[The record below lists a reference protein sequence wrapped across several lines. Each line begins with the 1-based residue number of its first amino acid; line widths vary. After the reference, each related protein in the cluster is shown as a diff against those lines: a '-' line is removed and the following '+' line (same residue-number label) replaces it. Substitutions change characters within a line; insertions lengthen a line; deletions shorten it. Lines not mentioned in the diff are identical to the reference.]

1 MGSLLKAVEMRSVIA
16 LVSVLGAITLAI
28 TEPEY
33 GQAAVGIL
41 GTAVG
46 GYFGQLQGHGKDSN
60 K

>member
-28 TEPEY
+28 AEPEY
-33 GQAAVGIL
+33 GHAAVGIL
-41 GTAVG
+41 GTSVG